1 MDELYGEFFR
11 AIHQFR
17 KLNVASILPDIS
29 QSEFAAMNVIMD
41 KGEDGK
47 ITISELACKSKV
59 HSSAISRTLHCLEE
73 KGYIERSIDKKDRR
87 NICVELTD
95 RGESVVIEAR
105 QIMCDYVETV
115 VEHLGDGELERL
127 IAYMNKIYSVAE
139 KEIETRKWKGR
150 KGKEHE

>member
-1 MDELYGEFFR
+1 MDDLYEKLFESM
-11 AIHQFR
+11 HQFR

-41 KGEDGK
+41 KCEDGK

-59 HSSAISRTLHCLEE
+59 HSSAVSRTLHGLED
-73 KGYIERSIDKKDRR
+73 KGYIERTIDKKDRR

-105 QIMCDYVETV
+105 QIMCDYGKSV
-115 VEHLGDGELERL
+115 VDHLKPSELERL
-127 IAYMNKIYSVAE
+127 IVYMNKIYSVAE
-139 KEIETRKWKGR
+139 KEIETRKWKDR
-150 KGKEHE
+150 KEKEHE

>member
-1 MDELYGEFFR
+1 
-11 AIHQFR
+11 
-17 KLNVASILPDIS
+17 
-29 QSEFAAMNVIMD
+29 MD

-73 KGYIERSIDKKDRR
+73 KGYIERSIDKNDRR
-87 NICVELTD
+87 NICVELTEEGK
-95 RGESVVIEAR
+95 RVTTEAR
-105 QIMCDYVETV
+105 QIMCDYVKAV
-115 VEHLGDGELERL
+115 VEHLENRELECL

-139 KEIETRKWKGR
+139 KEIEARKWKDR

>member
-11 AIHQFR
+11 AMHQFR

-29 QSEFAAMNVIMD
+29 QSEFAAMNEIMD

-73 KGYIERSIDKKDRR
+73 KGYIERSIYNNDRR
-87 NICVELTD
+87 NICVELTEEGK
-95 RGESVVIEAR
+95 RVTTEAR
-105 QIMCDYVETV
+105 QIMCDYVKAV
-115 VEHLGDGELERL
+115 VEHLKDRELERL

-139 KEIETRKWKGR
+139 KEIEARKWKDR

>member
-11 AIHQFR
+11 AMHQFR

-29 QSEFAAMNVIMD
+29 QSEFAAMNEIMD

-73 KGYIERSIDKKDRR
+73 KGYIERSIDKNDRR
-87 NICVELTD
+87 NICVELTEEGK
-95 RGESVVIEAR
+95 RVTTEAR
-105 QIMCDYVETV
+105 QIMCDYVKAV
-115 VEHLGDGELERL
+115 VEHPENRELERL

-139 KEIETRKWKGR
+139 KEIEARKWKDR

>member
-11 AIHQFR
+11 AMHQFR

-29 QSEFAAMNVIMD
+29 QSEFAAMNEIMD

-59 HSSAISRTLHCLEE
+59 HSSAISRTLHGLEE

-105 QIMCDYVETV
+105 QIMCDYGKSVLD
-115 VEHLGDGELERL
+115 HLKPKELERL

-139 KEIETRKWKGR
+139 KEIEARKWKDR

>member
-59 HSSAISRTLHCLEE
+59 HSSAVSRTLHCLEE

-95 RGESVVIEAR
+95 RGESVAIEAR

-115 VEHLGDGELERL
+115 VEHLEDRELERL

-139 KEIETRKWKGR
+139 KEIEARKWKGR

>member
-11 AIHQFR
+11 AMHQFR

-29 QSEFAAMNVIMD
+29 QSEFAAMNEIMD

-59 HSSAISRTLHCLEE
+59 HPSAISRTLHGLEE

-105 QIMCDYVETV
+105 QIMCDYGKSV
-115 VEHLGDGELERL
+115 VDHLKPKELERL
-127 IAYMNKIYSVAE
+127 IAYMDKIYSVAE
-139 KEIETRKWKGR
+139 LEIETRKWKDR

>member
-1 MDELYGEFFR
+1 M
-11 AIHQFR
+11 HQFR

-59 HSSAISRTLHCLEE
+59 HPSAISRTLHGLEE

-105 QIMCDYVETV
+105 QIMCDYGKSV
-115 VEHLGDGELERL
+115 VDHLKPKELERL
-127 IAYMNKIYSVAE
+127 IVYMDKIYSVAE
-139 KEIETRKWKGR
+139 LEIETRKWKDR

>member
-17 KLNVASILPDIS
+17 QLNVASILPDIS

-59 HSSAISRTLHCLEE
+59 HSSAISRTLHCLEG

-105 QIMCDYVETV
+105 QIMRDYVETV
-115 VEHLGDGELERL
+115 VERLEDRELERL

-139 KEIETRKWKGR
+139 KEIEARKWKGR

>member
-11 AIHQFR
+11 VMHQFR

-29 QSEFAAMNVIMD
+29 QSEFAAMNEIMD

-73 KGYIERSIDKKDRR
+73 KGYIERSIDKNDRR
-87 NICVELTD
+87 NICVELTEEGK
-95 RGESVVIEAR
+95 RVTTEAR
-105 QIMCDYVETV
+105 QIMCDYVKAV
-115 VEHLGDGELERL
+115 VEHLENRELERL

-139 KEIETRKWKGR
+139 KEIEARKWKDR

>member
-11 AIHQFR
+11 AMHQFR

-29 QSEFAAMNVIMD
+29 QSEFAAMNEIMD

-105 QIMCDYVETV
+105 QIMCDYGKSV
-115 VEHLGDGELERL
+115 VDHLKPKELERL
-127 IAYMNKIYSVAE
+127 IAYMDKIYSVAE
-139 KEIETRKWKGR
+139 LEIETRKWKDR

>member
-11 AIHQFR
+11 AMHQFR

-59 HSSAISRTLHCLEE
+59 HSSAISRTLHGLEE

-105 QIMCDYVETV
+105 QIMCDYGKSV
-115 VEHLGDGELERL
+115 VDHLKPKELERL
-127 IAYMNKIYSVAE
+127 IAYMDKIYSVAE
-139 KEIETRKWKGR
+139 LEIETRKWKDR

>member
-11 AIHQFR
+11 AMHQFR
-17 KLNVASILPDIS
+17 KLNVALILPDIS

-59 HSSAISRTLHCLEE
+59 HPSAISRTLHGLEE

-105 QIMCDYVETV
+105 QIMCDYGKSV
-115 VEHLGDGELERL
+115 VDHLKPKELERL
-127 IAYMNKIYSVAE
+127 IAYMDKIYSVAE
-139 KEIETRKWKGR
+139 LEIETRKWKDR

>member
-1 MDELYGEFFR
+1 M
-11 AIHQFR
+11 
-17 KLNVASILPDIS
+17 
-29 QSEFAAMNVIMD
+29 
-41 KGEDGK
+41 DGK

-59 HSSAISRTLHCLEE
+59 HPSAISRTLHGLEE

-105 QIMCDYVETV
+105 QIMCDYGKSV
-115 VEHLGDGELERL
+115 VDHLKPKELERL
-127 IAYMNKIYSVAE
+127 IAYMDKIYSVAE
-139 KEIETRKWKGR
+139 LEIETRKWKDR

>member
-11 AIHQFR
+11 AMHQFR

-29 QSEFAAMNVIMD
+29 QSEFAAMNEIMD

-73 KGYIERSIDKKDRR
+73 KGYIERSIDKNDRR
-87 NICVELTD
+87 NICVELTEEGK
-95 RGESVVIEAR
+95 RVTTEAR
-105 QIMCDYVETV
+105 QIMCDKAV
-115 VEHLGDGELERL
+115 VEHLENRELERL

-139 KEIETRKWKGR
+139 KEIEARKWKDR

>member
-59 HSSAISRTLHCLEE
+59 HSSAISRTLHCLEG

-115 VEHLGDGELERL
+115 VEHLGDRELERL

-150 KGKEHE
+150 KEKEHE

>member
-59 HSSAISRTLHCLEE
+59 HSSAVSRTLHCLEE

-95 RGESVVIEAR
+95 RGESVAIEAR

-115 VEHLGDGELERL
+115 VEHLEDRELERL

>member
-11 AIHQFR
+11 AMHQFR

-29 QSEFAAMNVIMD
+29 QSEFAAMNEIMD

-73 KGYIERSIDKKDRR
+73 KWYIERSIDKNDRR
-87 NICVELTD
+87 NICVELTEEGK
-95 RGESVVIEAR
+95 RVTTEAR
-105 QIMCDYVETV
+105 QIMCDYVKAV
-115 VEHLGDGELERL
+115 VEHLENRELECL

-139 KEIETRKWKGR
+139 KEIEARKWKDR

>member
-11 AIHQFR
+11 AMHQFR

-29 QSEFAAMNVIMD
+29 QSEFAAMNEIMD

-59 HSSAISRTLHCLEE
+59 HSSAISRTLHGLEE

-105 QIMCDYVETV
+105 QIMCDYGKSV
-115 VEHLGDGELERL
+115 VDHLKPKELERL
-127 IAYMNKIYSVAE
+127 IAYMDKIYSVAE
-139 KEIETRKWKGR
+139 LEIETRKWKDR

>member
-1 MDELYGEFFR
+1 MEELYGKFFE
-11 AIHQFR
+11 AVHQFR

-59 HSSAISRTLHCLEE
+59 HSSAVSRTLHCLEE
-73 KGYIERSIDKKDRR
+73 KGYIERSIDKNDRR
-87 NICVELTD
+87 NICVELTEEGK
-95 RGESVVIEAR
+95 RVTTEAR
-105 QIMCDYVETV
+105 QIMCDYVKTV
-115 VEHLGDGELERL
+115 VEHLENRELERL

>member
-11 AIHQFR
+11 AMHQFR

-29 QSEFAAMNVIMD
+29 QSEFAAMNEIMD

-73 KGYIERSIDKKDRR
+73 KGYIERSIDKNDRR
-87 NICVELTD
+87 NICVELTEKGK
-95 RGESVVIEAR
+95 RVTTEAR
-105 QIMCDYVETV
+105 QIMCDYVKAV
-115 VEHLGDGELERL
+115 VEHLENRELERL

-139 KEIETRKWKGR
+139 KEIEARKWKDR

>member
-11 AIHQFR
+11 AMHQFR
-17 KLNVASILPDIS
+17 KLTVASILPDIS
-29 QSEFAAMNVIMD
+29 QAEFAAMNEIMD

-73 KGYIERSIDKKDRR
+73 KGYIERSIDKNDRR
-87 NICVELTD
+87 NICVELTEEGK
-95 RGESVVIEAR
+95 RVTTEAR
-105 QIMCDYVETV
+105 QIMCDYVKAV
-115 VEHLGDGELERL
+115 VEHLENRELERL

-139 KEIETRKWKGR
+139 KEIEARKWKDR

>member
-1 MDELYGEFFR
+1 MDELYGEFFSS
-11 AIHQFR
+11 IHQFR

-29 QSEFAAMNVIMD
+29 QSEFAAMNEIMD

-73 KGYIERSIDKKDRR
+73 KGYIERSIDKNDRR
-87 NICVELTD
+87 NICVELTEEGK
-95 RGESVVIEAR
+95 RVTTEAR
-105 QIMCDYVETV
+105 QIMCDYVKAV
-115 VEHLGDGELERL
+115 VEHLENRELERL

-139 KEIETRKWKGR
+139 KEIEARKWKDR

>member
-1 MDELYGEFFR
+1 M
-11 AIHQFR
+11 HQFR

-59 HSSAISRTLHCLEE
+59 HPSAISRTLHGLEE

-105 QIMCDYVETV
+105 QIMCDYGKSV
-115 VEHLGDGELERL
+115 VDHLKPKELERL
-127 IAYMNKIYSVAE
+127 IAYMDKIYSVAE
-139 KEIETRKWKGR
+139 LEIETRKWKDR